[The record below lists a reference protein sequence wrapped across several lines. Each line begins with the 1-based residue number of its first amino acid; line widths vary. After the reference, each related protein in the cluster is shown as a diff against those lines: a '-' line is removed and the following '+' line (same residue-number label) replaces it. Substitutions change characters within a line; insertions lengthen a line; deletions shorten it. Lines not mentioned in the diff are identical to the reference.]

1 MASGRLRGEQA
12 VCSSARR
19 AKLLCLFVRCG
30 ETLKRGE
37 ANQNIFF
44 FRGGGVIS
52 KIIFLRLLP
61 NVHEQHQTL
70 KKLGQL
76 DPERGRT
83 RARRAIDGAVST
95 PDLSFLSPHERS
107 KKKKKKS
114 GGVSGRER
122 KLRALKNKKPHQTQE
137 RDLISISNEEREGT
151 RDGRDERERDNER
164 EMQREEWSRQQSD
177 GGK

>member
-1 MASGRLRGEQA
+1 M
-12 VCSSARR
+12 
-19 AKLLCLFVRCG
+19 RCC

-44 FRGGGVIS
+44 FRGGGGGGGGVIS

-61 NVHEQHQTL
+61 NVHEQHQTH

-76 DPERGRT
+76 DPERGRM
-83 RARRAIDGAVST
+83 RARRAVDGAVST
-95 PDLSFLSPHERS
+95 PDLSFLSPHER
-107 KKKKKKS
+107 KKKKS

-122 KLRALKNKKPHQTQE
+122 KLRALKNKKKNPTKPRRQTSSPFLMKSGRE
-137 RDLISISNEEREGT
+137 RGM
-151 RDGRDERERDNER
+151 GAMKKRDNER
-164 EMQREEWSRQQSD
+164 EMQRKERSRQQSD